1 MAGFSS
7 LAKAQRLFGYITHMK
22 IPQKGSIKC
31 LIISYSF
38 SILHIGHSSAMFLQR
53 LVLSALFLPLSVLYI
68 TVGVKNG
75 KVNVSIQDY
84 STDYDVEMEMSEC
97 DLFEIWTEEPTVGIS
112 TIVFRPVDCV
122 IPKLEVYG
130 FDSNGKKDGV
140 IESFSDLT
148 PEDAVCFRLE
158 RAECI
163 PQYKIRWYSE
173 YGEYAEHVFSDNLRN
188 GINTVDGIEY
198 RINFV
203 SVLRRALDL
212 R

>member
-1 MAGFSS
+1 M
-7 LAKAQRLFGYITHMK
+7 
-22 IPQKGSIKC
+22 
-31 LIISYSF
+31 
-38 SILHIGHSSAMFLQR
+38 
-53 LVLSALFLPLSVLYI
+53 
-68 TVGVKNG
+68 
-75 KVNVSIQDY
+75 
-84 STDYDVEMEMSEC
+84 
-97 DLFEIWTEEPTVGIS
+97 VGIS

-122 IPKLEVYG
+122 IPKLKVYG
-130 FDSNGKKDGV
+130 FGINGKTDGV
-140 IESFSDLT
+140 IETFSDLT

-198 RINFV
+198 HINFV